1 MHPGRLMRTY
11 TVMKMKAKAVLT
23 GAIQMDPS
31 RVKLLLIP
39 GMTSVGFGAITT
51 SSYARCSLVWRNRT
65 TYLSKLK
72 LPMADPGNRASLTTL
87 STHQAQLTSMRRIM
101 YVLPLTFRVNRI
113 ADTSAYAS
121 GGTPF
126 LSQRPTPLPRTT
138 PKCIR
143 RKTCMI

>member
-11 TVMKMKAKAVLT
+11 TVMKRKAKSVLT

-31 RVKLLLIP
+31 RAKLLLIP

-51 SSYARCSLVWRNRT
+51 SSYARCSLIWRNRT

-72 LPMADPGNRASLTTL
+72 LPMADPGNRVSLTTL

-113 ADTSAYAS
+113 ADTSVTLV
-121 GGTPF
+121 GGHRFCPKD
-126 LSQRPTPLPRTT
+126 QLPCQGPPRSVSAA
-138 PKCIR
+138 R
-143 RKTCMI
+143 RV